1 MSVAMMASAVGDV
14 ASPGRT
20 GAYAERAESEVF
32 TLLWSIVYIQ
42 VSDTEFRYCPSRA
55 VRGITMVT
63 VYDVPAEQLILK
75 TAQKLKE
82 NPNIVPPEWAEFAKT
97 GRHTEKAPSQDDW
110 WYTRAAS
117 IMRKLYVKGPM
128 GSSRL
133 AAEYGGYA
141 DKGSMPNRAV
151 KGSRNIARKCMM
163 QLEAAGYLV
172 SKDKQGRAISP
183 AGQSLLDNTAKEVYD
198 EMKA

>member
-1 MSVAMMASAVGDV
+1 
-14 ASPGRT
+14 
-20 GAYAERAESEVF
+20 
-32 TLLWSIVYIQ
+32 
-42 VSDTEFRYCPSRA
+42 
-55 VRGITMVT
+55 MVT

-82 NPNIVPPEWAEFAKT
+82 NDKIVPPDWAEVVKT
-97 GRHTEKAPSQDDW
+97 GRHTERAPSQDDW

-128 GSSRL
+128 GSSKL
-133 AAEYGGYA
+133 AAEYGGFA
-141 DKGSMPNRAV
+141 DRGSMPNQAV
-151 KGSRNIARKCMM
+151 KGSRNIARKCLK
-163 QLEAAGYLV
+163 QLEDAGYLV

>member
-1 MSVAMMASAVGDV
+1 
-14 ASPGRT
+14 
-20 GAYAERAESEVF
+20 
-32 TLLWSIVYIQ
+32 
-42 VSDTEFRYCPSRA
+42 
-55 VRGITMVT
+55 MVT
-63 VYDVPAEQLILK
+63 VYDVPAEKLILK
-75 TAQKLKE
+75 VAEKLKGCDAIE
-82 NPNIVPPEWAEFAKT
+82 APAWAEFVKT
-97 GRHTEKAPSQDDW
+97 GRHTEKAPAQDDW
-110 WYTRAAS
+110 WYTRSAS
-117 IMRKLYVKGPM
+117 ILRKLYVKGPM
-128 GSSRL
+128 GSSKL

-172 SKDKQGRAISP
+172 SKGTEGRGISP